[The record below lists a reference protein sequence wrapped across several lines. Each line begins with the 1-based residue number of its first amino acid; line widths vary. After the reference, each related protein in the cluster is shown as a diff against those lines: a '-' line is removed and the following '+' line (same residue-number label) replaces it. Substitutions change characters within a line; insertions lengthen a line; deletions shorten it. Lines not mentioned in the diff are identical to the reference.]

1 MSENIGLISYTSL
14 DQGYVKSYSNGT
26 QLTIDTEVK
35 RIVDECYSEVEELLE
50 SKRELIE
57 KLAETLLEKE
67 TINLPIII
75 KCLGERPF
83 PMKENLKVYLDEITE
98 RND

>member
-1 MSENIGLISYTSL
+1 MSENIGLISYTGL

-57 KLAETLLEKE
+57 K
-67 TINLPIII
+67 
-75 KCLGERPF
+75 
-83 PMKENLKVYLDEITE
+83 
-98 RND
+98 